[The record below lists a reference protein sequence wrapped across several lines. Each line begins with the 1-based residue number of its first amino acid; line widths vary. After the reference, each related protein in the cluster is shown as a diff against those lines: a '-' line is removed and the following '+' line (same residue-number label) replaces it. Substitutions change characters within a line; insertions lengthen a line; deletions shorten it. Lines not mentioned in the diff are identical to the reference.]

1 MFNIYVCV
9 KEYVIRMHDV
19 QSNNLLQV
27 LYHCMQLFQMYL
39 VDRFLLL
46 SYLCWV
52 LTGWDV
58 GQSLKIVGTFQTS
71 VSFAHTHR
79 VKKKTQNV
87 DSKFKNRAKLY

>member
-19 QSNNLLQV
+19 QSNLLQV

-52 LTGWDV
+52 LTGDV
-58 GQSLKIVGTFQTS
+58 GQISEISTHGPSL
-71 VSFAHTHR
+71 
-79 VKKKTQNV
+79 
-87 DSKFKNRAKLY
+87 RALPYPV